1 MRGRRWAF
9 RGPAMITGSA
19 NLYYTLAISPLPPPL
34 LYGCSALSIIS
45 FYLSFL
51 SLRPPFLR
59 RVTLSLSP
67 SLSNPQEH
75 SVGPD
80 SGPFARRI
88 VTCIF
93 YGRTVPSFPYGY
105 AHWSEKKSFSDS
117 GERERE
123 KERDCGQAEA
133 RHTRTLSPKLDTIE
147 RTSIPSVIT
156 FVSLMLAR
164 PPGYLSLRSR
174 ARIRSSIDLHPAGPL
189 FRVSARP
196 GPILL

>member
-59 RVTLSLSP
+59 RVTFSLSP

-80 SGPFARRI
+80 SGPFARRRSLLAFSTDEPCLPSPTATPI
-88 VTCIF
+88 GRKRKVS
-93 YGRTVPSFPYGY
+93 RTV
-105 AHWSEKKSFSDS
+105 
-117 GERERE
+117 ERE

>member
-80 SGPFARRI
+80 SGPFARRGSLLAFS
-88 VTCIF
+88 TDE
-93 YGRTVPSFPYGY
+93 PSFPYGY

-123 KERDCGQAEA
+123 RLWAG
-133 RHTRTLSPKLDTIE
+133 RSPPHADF
-147 RTSIPSVIT
+147 IP
-156 FVSLMLAR
+156 
-164 PPGYLSLRSR
+164 
-174 ARIRSSIDLHPAGPL
+174 
-189 FRVSARP
+189 
-196 GPILL
+196 